1 VGGGLDLLGPPARL
15 ERDLSKY
22 ASPNATARPR
32 PSSPRSSGGQAN
44 RRSSAGGTPSSDRSF
59 GSSDRSGPGAMHL
72 AGSPRAGIAGG
83 SDGRVNSGRV
93 LSGSNSLG
101 DAGAE
106 IVGIQDTLEAQALFL
121 AALVREQQSIREA
134 QEAMAQNMLF
144 LNKNMVFMNGN
155 ISLLRER
162 LEDLMEHHG
171 VAKNCRVAQ
180 TE

>member
-1 VGGGLDLLGPPARL
+1 
-15 ERDLSKY
+15 
-22 ASPNATARPR
+22 
-32 PSSPRSSGGQAN
+32 
-44 RRSSAGGTPSSDRSF
+44 
-59 GSSDRSGPGAMHL
+59 
-72 AGSPRAGIAGG
+72 
-83 SDGRVNSGRV
+83 
-93 LSGSNSLG
+93 
-101 DAGAE
+101 
-106 IVGIQDTLEAQALFL
+106 VGIQDTLEAQALFL

-155 ISLLRER
+155 ILLLRER